1 MASKLALGLD
11 FGTESVRALL
21 VDLRGREC
29 ASAVVKYRHGQ
40 IIDTLLGSREKL
52 PPHYALQHPQD
63 WIDSAARATRAAMRA
78 AGAKAEEVIGI
89 GVDFTSCTMLPA
101 LRDGTPLCLL
111 ERFARQPL
119 AWPKLWKHHGA
130 QAQTDRINAIARQRN
145 EPFLARYGGAVG
157 LEWFFPKMLE
167 TL

>member
-1 MASKLALGLD
+1 MSVPLSLGLD

-21 VDLRGREC
+21 VDLRGRER

-40 IIDTLLGSREKL
+40 IIDSLPGSREKL

-63 WIDSAARATRAAMRA
+63 WIDSAAKATRSAMRA
-78 AGAKAEEVIGI
+78 AGAKPEEVIGI

-101 LRDGTPLCLL
+101 LRDGTPLCQV

-130 QAQTDRINAIARQRN
+130 QTQTDRINLVARERS
-145 EPFLARYGGAVG
+145 ESFLARYGGIIG
-157 LEWFFPKMLE
+157 
-167 TL
+167 